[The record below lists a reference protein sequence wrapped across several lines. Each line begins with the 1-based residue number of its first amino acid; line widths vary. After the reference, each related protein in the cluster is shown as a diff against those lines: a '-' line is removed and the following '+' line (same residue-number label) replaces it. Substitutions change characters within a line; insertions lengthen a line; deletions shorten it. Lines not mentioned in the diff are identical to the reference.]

1 MDVMEAVRQLGVSI
15 QADERYKK
23 FMELS
28 DIAKGNED
36 VTKATEELQAT
47 AEKFEAEMAKEDK
60 DEQLLTD
67 IQAEYTAKYRNLFN
81 MSPMKEMMD
90 AREELDAMMND
101 IMQIIYLTMNGN
113 DPLTAEPSP
122 ETLQEMQTNF
132 MNM

>member
-28 DIAKGNED
+28 EVAKANDD
-36 VTKATEELQAT
+36 VSRATEELQAT
-47 AEKFEAEMAKEDK
+47 AEKYEAEMQKEEPN
-60 DEQLLTD
+60 EQLLAD
-67 IQAEYTAKYRNLFN
+67 IQAEYAAKYRNMFN
-81 MSPMKEMMD
+81 IGPMKEMMD
-90 AREELDAMMND
+90 ARENLDGMMND
-101 IMQIIYLTMNGN
+101 IMQIIYLSMNGN

>member
-36 VTKATEELQAT
+36 VAKATEELQAT

>member
-1 MDVMEAVRQLGVSI
+1 MDVMEAVKQLGVSI

-28 DIAKGNED
+28 DIAQNNPE
-36 VTKATEELQAT
+36 VVKATDELQAT

-67 IQAEYTAKYRNLFN
+67 IQAEYTAKYRNMFN
-81 MSPMKEMMD
+81 MGPMKEMMD
-90 AREELDAMMND
+90 AREELDNMMND
-101 IMQIIYLTMNGN
+101 IMQIIYLSMEGE

-122 ETLQEMQTNF
+122 ETLAKMQNNF
-132 MNM
+132 MSM

>member
-28 DIAKGNED
+28 DIAKNNED
-36 VTKATEELQAT
+36 VAKATEELQAV
-47 AEKFEAEMAKEDK
+47 AEKYEAEMAKEEQN
-60 DEQLLTD
+60 EQLLAD
-67 IQAEYTAKYRNLFN
+67 IQAEYAAKYRNMFN
-81 MSPMKEMMD
+81 MGPMKEMMD
-90 AREELDAMMND
+90 ARENLDAMMND

-122 ETLQEMQTNF
+122 ETLQEMQNNF

>member
-47 AEKFEAEMAKEDK
+47 AEKFEAEMAKENK